1 MDVNGLNN
9 IQGAGKV
16 NFDKV
21 AKIDLSRAQAPD
33 ARKSG
38 VDSVQISD
46 VAKYLNAVAKMPD
59 LRNDKVKELKA
70 QIESGQYESMD
81 RLKSAVSKFLEEHK
95 NG

>member
-9 IQGAGKV
+9 VQGAGKV

-21 AKIDLSRAQAPD
+21 AKLDFSKPQAPD

-59 LRNDKVKELKA
+59 LRSDKVKELKA
-70 QIESGQYESMD
+70 QIESGQYESM
-81 RLKSAVSKFLEEHK
+81 KKFETAVSKFLQEHK